1 MELKNKSYLILET
14 NNIFKFLQFSSSF
27 IYNNTHIKKQNQT
40 CVLVHRKTAVTNP
53 NSFRTLKHVFRKS
66 EYYSTELFCIRGN
79 WLSFQNPQNL
89 LKKETQFASRERQP
103 QSHKVNIFTE
113 ITLWVRFTLLTR
125 SAHGP
130 GEDPFEA
137 VMCTSG
143 GCLSNLMNAYRRYLF
158 LIQNITWIS
167 AGLYHTKRLSK
178 RYTVARFII
187 RFQQKRIILLHG
199 KKMFTRKSYCGHKLI
214 NFS

>member
-1 MELKNKSYLILET
+1 M
-14 NNIFKFLQFSSSF
+14 
-27 IYNNTHIKKQNQT
+27 
-40 CVLVHRKTAVTNP
+40 
-53 NSFRTLKHVFRKS
+53 
-66 EYYSTELFCIRGN
+66 
-79 WLSFQNPQNL
+79 
-89 LKKETQFASRERQP
+89 
-103 QSHKVNIFTE
+103 NIFTE

-130 GEDPFEA
+130 GEDSFEA

-187 RFQQKRIILLHG
+187 RFQQKRSILLHG
-199 KKMFTRKSYCGHKLI
+199 KKIFTRKSYCGHKLI
-214 NFS
+214 NFSYNVAIDRWAVVYRSMMEEVSKAYFVCLSNEQNQRTSKHWRKNTSSNKQIKKLSLLFVRKTVYSASLWAE

>member
-1 MELKNKSYLILET
+1 M
-14 NNIFKFLQFSSSF
+14 
-27 IYNNTHIKKQNQT
+27 
-40 CVLVHRKTAVTNP
+40 
-53 NSFRTLKHVFRKS
+53 
-66 EYYSTELFCIRGN
+66 
-79 WLSFQNPQNL
+79 
-89 LKKETQFASRERQP
+89 
-103 QSHKVNIFTE
+103 NIFTE

-158 LIQNITWIS
+158 LIQNITCIS

-187 RFQQKRIILLHG
+187 RFQQKRSILLHG
-199 KKMFTRKSYCGHKLI
+199 KKMFTSKSYCGHKLI
-214 NFS
+214 NFSLNVAIDRWAVVYRSMMEEVSKAYFVCLSYPIKSQWTEPTHKQTLEKKYFK